1 METSWLKRTVPIL
14 SWLPAYDRSWLTADA
29 IAGLTVW
36 GLIVPQSMAF
46 AGVAGLPPQFGLY
59 TLVASLLLY
68 AVLGTS
74 RQLIV
79 QSTSATAALIASSV
93 TAVLVTAGIATSGT
107 DIDPVVYQQYA
118 LAFTL
123 VVGVG
128 ISDRRSGAPWFY
140 HAVSLQTGVGWVCD
154 RPGRICHGRA
164 ALQAV
169 WCAETFR
176 QYGAEVF

>member
-1 METSWLKRTVPIL
+1 MEKSWLKRTLPIL
-14 SWLPAYDRSWLTADA
+14 SWLPAYDRSWLTTDA

-59 TLVASLLLY
+59 TLVVSLLLY

-93 TAVLVTAGIATSGT
+93 TAVLVTAGIATGWGGYRSRCLPAVCPGLY
-107 DIDPVVYQQYA
+107 P
-118 LAFTL
+118 
-123 VVGVG
+123 GCRCG
-128 ISDRRSGAPWFY
+128 ISDRRSGAPWLD
-140 HAVSLQTGVGWVCD
+140 HAVSLQTGTGWVCD
-154 RPGRICHGRA
+154 RVGRIRHGRA

-169 WCAETFR
+169 WGAETGR